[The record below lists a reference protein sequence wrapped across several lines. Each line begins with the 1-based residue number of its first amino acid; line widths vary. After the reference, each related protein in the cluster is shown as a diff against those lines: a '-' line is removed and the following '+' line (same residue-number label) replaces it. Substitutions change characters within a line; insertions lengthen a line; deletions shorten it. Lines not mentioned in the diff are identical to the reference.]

1 MKALVI
7 RVNKANVKV
16 KERIIA
22 SIGKG
27 VVIFLGLE
35 KGDNS
40 NTIIQMAEKIV
51 NLRIFENE
59 DNKLT
64 YSLKDIEGS
73 ILCIPNFSLCANI
86 DKGRR
91 PSFERAM
98 IKEEAKKYFEN
109 FIMVLKSKE
118 VKVEKGEFGEHMDII
133 LEIDGPINIILG
145 E

>member
-16 KERIIA
+16 KERVIA

-27 VVIFLGLE
+27 IVIFLGLE
-35 KGDNS
+35 KEDTS
-40 NTIIQMAEKIV
+40 NTIIEMAEKIV

-59 DNKLT
+59 ENKLT
-64 YSLKDIEGS
+64 YSIKDIDES
-73 ILCIPNFSLCANI
+73 ILCIPNFTLCANI

-98 IKEEAKKYFEN
+98 SKEEAKKYFEN
-109 FIMVLKSKE
+109 FIMVLKSKG
-118 VKVEKGEFGEHMDII
+118 VNVEKGEFGEHMDII
-133 LEIDGPINIILG
+133 LEIDGPVNIILG